1 MDWIIMLLMGC
12 IGAAIL
18 FIAVKVTIWIETPVI
33 VKSGITANKKYI
45 AAINSITNTV
55 FNSVLLVFLFF
66 SLFRGTTLPIV
77 WSVLGELILIPLVE
91 ILAYKKV
98 SKVPLKRII
107 IFTYIANFLSF
118 AAGLIIG
125 YFVQGIR

>member
-1 MDWIIMLLMGC
+1 MDLIIVLLMAC

-18 FIAVKVTIWIETPVI
+18 FIAVKITIWIETPVI

>member
-1 MDWIIMLLMGC
+1 MDLIIVLLMAC

-18 FIAVKVTIWIETPVI
+18 FIAVKITIWVETPVI

-66 SLFRGTTLPIV
+66 SLFRDTSLAIV

-118 AAGLIIG
+118 AVGLIIG
-125 YFVQGIR
+125 YLVQGIR

>member
-98 SKVPLKRII
+98 SKAPLKRII
-107 IFTYIANFLSF
+107 IFTYIANILSCVV
-118 AAGLIIG
+118 GLIIG
-125 YFVQGIR
+125 YFIQGIR